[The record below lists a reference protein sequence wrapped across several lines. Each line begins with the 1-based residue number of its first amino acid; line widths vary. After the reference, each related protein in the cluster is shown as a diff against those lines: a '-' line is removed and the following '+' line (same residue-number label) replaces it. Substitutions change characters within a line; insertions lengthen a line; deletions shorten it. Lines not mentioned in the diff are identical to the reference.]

1 MATDVP
7 IAFFLFN
14 RPEPTQRV
22 FAEIARAR
30 PSTLL
35 IIADG
40 PRSEAERAACEAA
53 RHATDKINWACDVR
67 RNYSETNLGCR
78 RRMYSGIDWVFSQ
91 HERAILL
98 EDDCLPHPTFFR
110 FCTELLDFYRDDE
123 RVMMI
128 SGDNMQQGRRC
139 TPYSYYFSVMTHIWG
154 WATWRRAWEHHDAA
168 MSDWPQHPASEF
180 PGDFVPCAAAQRHY
194 RKMMDETYTN
204 KLDTWDLA
212 WMYAVWKRRGLTVL
226 PEANL
231 ISNIGYGPGATHTKK
246 LDPFAALP
254 TEAMQ
259 FPLRHPPEIKNL
271 LEADQNFFNLEI
283 KELRERL
290 AKSGLAA

>member
-1 MATDVP
+1 M
-7 IAFFLFN
+7 
-14 RPEPTQRV
+14 
-22 FAEIARAR
+22 FAQIARVR

-40 PRSEAERAACEAA
+40 PRNEAERATCDAA
-53 RHATDKINWACDVR
+53 RQVTHKIDWNCDVR

-78 RRMYSGIDWVFSQ
+78 RRMYTGIDWVFSQ
-91 HERAILL
+91 CEQAILL

-110 FCTELLDFYRDDE
+110 FCTELLDYYRDDE

-128 SGDNMQQGRRC
+128 SGDNMQHGRRW
-139 TPYSYYFSVMTHIWG
+139 TPYSYYFSVATHIWG
-154 WATWRRAWEHHDAA
+154 WATWRRAWKHHDAT
-168 MSDWPQHPASEF
+168 MSDWPEHPASDF
-180 PGDFVPCAAAQRHY
+180 PGNFVPCAAARRYY

-212 WMYAVWKRRGLTVL
+212 WMYAVWKRRSLAIL
-226 PEANL
+226 PEVNL
-231 ISNIGYGPGATHTKK
+231 ISNIGYGPDATHTKK

-259 FPLRHPPEIKNL
+259 FPLWHPPEIKNL
-271 LEADQNFFNLEI
+271 VEADQNFFNLEI
-283 KELRERL
+283 KELREQL
-290 AKSGLAA
+290 AKSSLAA